1 MRKTGGASPVD
12 TDEDGPS
19 SVVAPLPSAAE
30 PDGPSCSLPDS
41 VRSSQNLTFRKKASV
56 WLLSCAVASPSFLYR
71 LAIIVSPRGDRT
83 KKLDIML
90 LLLVPLLLIPFN
102 TNTKNNICQC
112 VVVLFWE
119 DMNYLNAVL
128 NVLF

>member
-1 MRKTGGASPVD
+1 
-12 TDEDGPS
+12 
-19 SVVAPLPSAAE
+19 
-30 PDGPSCSLPDS
+30 
-41 VRSSQNLTFRKKASV
+41 
-56 WLLSCAVASPSFLYR
+56 VASPSFLYR

-119 DMNYLNAVL
+119 DMNYLNTVL